1 MDLYTGARVKISLND
16 NDVLLGFINTINT
29 NETDSVLVLDKV
41 EIWLQG
47 KSTSKTRLPGIQR
60 VQASEIADIEI
71 LPETQQKN
79 QKQNSKKEKAKN
91 NNIKSVKRTPKH
103 LRNLIELDPEKL
115 IFGKK
120 GPDHPDVDEDLV
132 RTAFKGDRSSD
143 YDTGSDIEDSY
154 SADGLTVL
162 TKIDDL
168 FYQAVRFISDKP
180 VIGFAVEG
188 VEIGRDGRLCW
199 IQIDANGSIFLFD
212 MIKLGEDGFD
222 HGLKDIIQ
230 SEAILKVIHDCRMI
244 SDLFHHQYHI
254 KMLNIFDTQVAHV
267 FAYQAQN
274 HKDLPRYVPGLA
286 SCLYEHLD
294 LPNEQVHVMR
304 IREEAKTEDQ
314 EIWATRPTPKWILEA
329 ASKHVKHLTELRI
342 VLMEKMMI
350 EFIAGVEIYLTYVR
364 NASDKEATECQ
375 NKRHLLPLAFQHMGR
390 FVKDLQRRMKLS
402 TNKNNF
408 PRERDQNGFREVST
422 RVIDPEVIASK
433 DSPWHTNMEKTVF
446 INNKYATAYR
456 DEKPESPAHEKFKA
470 DNTSKV
476 QKCDSSE
483 RELESS
489 KNTSPRT
496 SSMLRSNLGVES
508 SGTDLSESDERES
521 VLSDIQFVQ
530 KISSQI
536 CMKETSPTPSRV
548 FDSIRKEE
556 NESGRLKGITL
567 IPAGL
572 MQNNNPSSRKSNTS
586 VELYSPSVF
595 CSDSSLDDSRDY
607 GEIPTPK
614 TLGRAHRPI
623 FSTPSTEL
631 INSSSCDDSG
641 SEASNPSVFTA
652 PSDRLK
658 ALAETL
664 EKPRMSEPRTVS
676 NFTPN
681 DVDDNARQKSPLH
694 VPNQNLNN
702 SESNMNN
709 LQTKLGEMRR
719 HSSSSSENSSSGKP
733 TAKHLH
739 RLYELLNQNKIQG
752 N

>member
-1 MDLYTGARVKISLND
+1 MAMDLYTGARVKISLND
-16 NDVLLGFINTINT
+16 NNVLLGFINTINT

-71 LPETQQKN
+71 LPETQQKTP
-79 QKQNSKKEKAKN
+79 KQNSKKEKHKN

-103 LRNLIELDPEKL
+103 LRSLVELDPEKL
-115 IFGKK
+115 IFGKN
-120 GPDHPDVDEDLV
+120 GPDVDEDLV
-132 RTAFKGDRSSD
+132 RTAFKGDKSSD
-143 YDTGSDIEDSY
+143 YDTGSDIEESY
-154 SADGLTVL
+154 TADGLTVL

-168 FYQAVRFISDKP
+168 FYQALRFISDKP

-222 HGLKDIIQ
+222 HGLKNIIQ

-244 SDLFHHQYHI
+244 SDMLHHQYHI

-304 IREEAKTEDQ
+304 IREQAKAEDQ
-314 EIWATRPTPKWILEA
+314 EIWATRPTPKWILDA
-329 ASKHVKHLTELRI
+329 ASKHVRHLTELRI

-375 NKRHLLPLAFQHMGR
+375 SKRHLLPLAFQHMGR
-390 FVKDLQRRMKLS
+390 FVKDLQRRMKLN
-402 TNKNNF
+402 TGKNNF
-408 PRERDQNGFREVST
+408 PREKDQNGFREVST
-422 RVIDPEVIASK
+422 RVIDPDVIASK
-433 DSPWHTNMEKTVF
+433 DSPWHTNMEKTVYS
-446 INNKYATAYR
+446 NNKYAAANR
-456 DEKPESPAHEKFKA
+456 DEKPEGTTHEKFKA
-470 DNTSKV
+470 DTTCTSKIQNV
-476 QKCDSSE
+476 QICDPNE
-483 RELESS
+483 RELENR
-489 KNTSPRT
+489 KNTSPR
-496 SSMLRSNLGVES
+496 SLSILRSNIGVES
-508 SGTDLSESDERES
+508 SGTELSESDDRES
-521 VLSDIQFVQ
+521 VLSDTQFIQ
-530 KISSQI
+530 KISSQV
-536 CMKETSPTPSRV
+536 CSKEKSLTPSRV
-548 FDSIRKEE
+548 FDSIRREE
-556 NESGRLKGITL
+556 NDSSRLKGITL

-586 VELYSPSVF
+586 VELYSPSLF
-595 CSDSSLDDSRDY
+595 CSDKSSDDSRDY

-614 TLGRAHRPI
+614 TLGRAHTPV
-623 FSTPSTEL
+623 FSSPSAEL
-631 INSSSCDDSG
+631 SNSSSCDDSG
-641 SEASNPSVFTA
+641 SEVSNPCVFTT

-658 ALAETL
+658 AETL
-664 EKPRMSEPRTVS
+664 EKTRMSETKRVS

-681 DVDDNARQKSPLH
+681 DDNASHISLLPR
-694 VPNQNLNN
+694 QNLNS
-702 SESNMNN
+702 SETNVG
-709 LQTKLGEMRR
+709 QMRR

-733 TAKHLH
+733 NTKRLH
-739 RLYELLNQNKIQG
+739 KLYELLNQNKIQG